1 MDTAEPT
8 LIYLDSCDY
17 SALSKPQLSKLEAQQ
32 LASLRA
38 LKLSGKAIFV
48 FSGAHISEMSP
59 LAPQYATTAAE
70 RTGLMVELCGR
81 NTLVSFDKLMKAE
94 LSRLV
99 TRSPLPVDVFDKN
112 GEWFP
117 DMGSLIN
124 PIDELD
130 AAEKLRQEMEKHILN
145 RKARRMLKATTTY
158 KNGRLRS
165 DVEKRFGQADYSD
178 LIDKIPMRPR
188 DFRVLKNYVLG
199 RASREDANKA
209 FLESL
214 RDPNYMV
221 QWFIHNHQKLGAI
234 VEWVRRP
241 AQQLLASCEASIS
254 KLQKL
259 LASLPE
265 CERTS
270 AIKGVSG
277 KSWKKL
283 KQQGV
288 LDIINHLLS
297 QTFPGAPACDNA
309 KDIEDYCP
317 GIHVCINAFYN
328 SLQNSFLEHSR
339 VIKAS
344 DFVDIIHAIYTP
356 YVSYFRADRYMCGV
370 VQPLIPKRFGTKVVA
385 SPAKLILALGI

>member
-1 MDTAEPT
+1 MQTEKPT

-17 SALSKPQLSKLEAQQ
+17 STLSKPQLSELEAQQ

-38 LKLSGKAIFV
+38 LKLSGKVLFV

-59 LAPQYATTAAE
+59 LGPQYAKTAAE

-81 NTLVSFDKLMKAE
+81 NTLISFDKLMKAE
-94 LSRLV
+94 LFRLV
-99 TRSPLPVDVFDKN
+99 TRSSKPADILDKN

-117 DMGSLIN
+117 EMGSLIN

-130 AAEKLRQEMEKHILN
+130 VAAKLRQEMEKHVLN
-145 RKARRMLKATTTY
+145 RKARRIVKATTTD
-158 KNGRLRS
+158 KSGRLRG
-165 DVEKRFGQADYSD
+165 DVEKRFGQADYRE

-199 RASREDANKA
+199 KASREDANKA
-209 FLESL
+209 FIESL

-221 QWFIHNHQKLGAI
+221 QWFIHNHQKLGPI

-241 AQQLLASCEASIS
+241 AQQLMASCEVSIN

-259 LASLPE
+259 LSSLPE
-265 CERTS
+265 VERAS
-270 AIKGVSG
+270 VVKSVSG
-277 KSWKKL
+277 KSWQKF

-288 LDIINHLLS
+288 IDITNRLLA
-297 QTFPGAPACDNA
+297 QIFPGVPVCDNA
-309 KDIEDYCP
+309 KDIEEYCP
-317 GIHVCINAFYN
+317 GIHVCINTFYN
-328 SLQNSFLEHSR
+328 SLQNSFLESPR

-344 DFVDIIHAIYTP
+344 DFVDIIHALYTP

-370 VQPLIPKRFGTKVVA
+370 MQPLIPKCFGTKVVA
-385 SPAKLILALGI
+385 SPAKLIMALGI

>member
-1 MDTAEPT
+1 MQTEEPT

-17 SALSKPQLSKLEAQQ
+17 SALSKPQLSELEAQQ

-38 LKLSGKAIFV
+38 LKLSGKVLFV

-59 LAPQYATTAAE
+59 LDPQYATAAAE

-81 NTLVSFDKLMKAE
+81 NTLVSFDKLIKAE

-99 TRSPLPVDVFDKN
+99 TRNSKPAEILDKN

-117 DMGSLIN
+117 EMGSLIN

-130 AAEKLRQEMEKHILN
+130 VAAKLRQEMEKHVLN
-145 RKARRMLKATTTY
+145 RKARRMAKATTTN
-158 KNGRLRS
+158 KSGRLRG
-165 DVEKRFGQADYSD
+165 DVEKRFGQADYSE

-214 RDPNYMV
+214 RDPNYMA
-221 QWFIHNHQKLGAI
+221 QWFIHNHQKLGPI

-241 AQQLLASCEASIS
+241 AQQLMEICDASIN

-259 LASLPE
+259 LTSLPE
-265 CERTS
+265 PERAS
-270 AIKGVSG
+270 VAKGVSG
-277 KSWKKL
+277 KSWQKF

-288 LDIINHLLS
+288 IDVINHLLV
-297 QTFPGAPACDNA
+297 QIFPAAPACDNV

-317 GIHVCINAFYN
+317 GVYVCMNTFYN
-328 SLQNSFLEHSR
+328 SLQNSFVERPR

-344 DFVDIIHAIYTP
+344 DFVDVMHALYIP

-370 VQPLIPKRFGTKVVA
+370 IQPLISKRSGTKVVA
-385 SPAKLILALGI
+385 SPAKLITELGI